1 MKQKKSLK
9 ILIAIVLLIIFV
21 AFVIIDRI
29 IIIRIR
35 YDEGSFDGHYVDYPN
50 DERLYI
56 LKGYGRDSEP
66 YPCTGFKMNVKNGQV
81 FLGLNIFNW
90 DDMSLNG
97 AGGYFIYDVCEVD
110 GQRIAMYYDLYYPK
124 SKVHFWDVNLH
135 VSFEENQDGELQ
147 YNLEYN
153 NASVEFKKDG
163 QFCFGAVYR

>member
-56 LKGYGRDSEP
+56 LKGLR
-66 YPCTGFKMNVKNGQV
+66 T
-81 FLGLNIFNW
+81 I
-90 DDMSLNG
+90 SL
-97 AGGYFIYDVCEVD
+97 YWLQDECEKW
-110 GQRIAMYYDLYYPK
+110 A
-124 SKVHFWDVNLH
+124 
-135 VSFEENQDGELQ
+135 SFSGI
-147 YNLEYN
+147 EYI
-153 NASVEFKKDG
+153 
-163 QFCFGAVYR
+163 